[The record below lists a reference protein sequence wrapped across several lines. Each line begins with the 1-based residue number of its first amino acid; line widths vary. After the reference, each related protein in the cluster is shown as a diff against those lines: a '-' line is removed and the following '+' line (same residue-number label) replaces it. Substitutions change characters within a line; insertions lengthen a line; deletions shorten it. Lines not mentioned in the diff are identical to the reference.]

1 MMRTEEKFDVV
12 RITSLLGDEVE
23 IPKEVYDKAKEVL
36 DSDRDKYILFVL
48 KAIASGSRYKL
59 PAPLKSQFDGN
70 KLFYI
75 EGINALIEVIEAL
88 YERKQ

>member
-1 MMRTEEKFDVV
+1 MEADKNTDEVE
-12 RITSLLGDEVE
+12 ITSLLGDTVR

-36 DSDRDKYILFVL
+36 DSDPDKYFLFVL
-48 KAIASGSRYKL
+48 KAIASGSKYKL
-59 PAPLKSQFDGN
+59 PDALKAQFNEN

-88 YERKQ
+88 YERN

>member
-1 MMRTEEKFDVV
+1 METDKNTDQVE
-12 RITSLLGDEVE
+12 ITSLLGDTVR

-36 DSDRDKYILFVL
+36 DSDPDKYILFVL
-48 KAIASGSRYKL
+48 KAIASGSKYKL
-59 PAPLKSQFDGN
+59 PDALKARFNEN

-88 YERKQ
+88 YERN

>member
-1 MMRTEEKFDVV
+1 MKADKNTDEVE
-12 RITSLLGDEVE
+12 ITSLLGDTVR

-36 DSDRDKYILFVL
+36 DSDPDKYFLFVL

-59 PAPLKSQFDGN
+59 PDALKARFNEN

-88 YERKQ
+88 YERN

>member
-1 MMRTEEKFDVV
+1 MEADKNTDAVE
-12 RITSLLGDEVE
+12 ITSLLGDTVR

-36 DSDRDKYILFVL
+36 DSDPDKHILFVL
-48 KAIASGSRYKL
+48 KAIARGSEYKL
-59 PAPLKSQFDGN
+59 PDALKARFNEN

-88 YERKQ
+88 YERN

>member
-1 MMRTEEKFDVV
+1 MEADKNTDAVE
-12 RITSLLGDEVE
+12 ITSLLGDTVR

-36 DSDRDKYILFVL
+36 DSDPDKYILFVL
-48 KAIASGSRYKL
+48 KAIASGSKYKL
-59 PAPLKSQFDGN
+59 PDALKARFNEN

-88 YERKQ
+88 YERN

>member
-1 MMRTEEKFDVV
+1 MEADKNTDQVE
-12 RITSLLGDEVE
+12 ITSLLGDTVR

-36 DSDRDKYILFVL
+36 DSDPDKYFLFVL
-48 KAIASGSRYKL
+48 KAIASGSRYKRL
-59 PAPLKSQFDGN
+59 DALKAGFNEN

-88 YERKQ
+88 YERN

>member
-1 MMRTEEKFDVV
+1 METDKNTDEVE
-12 RITSLLGDEVE
+12 ITSLLGDTVR

-36 DSDRDKYILFVL
+36 DSDPDKYILFVL
-48 KAIASGSRYKL
+48 KAIASGSKYKL
-59 PAPLKSQFDGN
+59 PDALKAQFNEN

-88 YERKQ
+88 YERN

>member
-1 MMRTEEKFDVV
+1 MEADKNTDQVE
-12 RITSLLGDEVE
+12 ITSLLGDTVM

-36 DSDRDKYILFVL
+36 DSDPDKYILFVL
-48 KAIASGSRYKL
+48 KAIASGSKYKL
-59 PAPLKSQFDGN
+59 PDALKAQFNEN

-88 YERKQ
+88 YERN

>member
-1 MMRTEEKFDVV
+1 MEADKNTDQVE
-12 RITSLLGDEVE
+12 ITSLLGDTVR

-36 DSDRDKYILFVL
+36 DSDPDKYILFVL
-48 KAIASGSRYKL
+48 KAIASGSKYKL
-59 PAPLKSQFDGN
+59 PDALKARFNEN

-88 YERKQ
+88 YERN

>member
-1 MMRTEEKFDVV
+1 MEADKNTDQVE
-12 RITSLLGDEVE
+12 ITSLLGDTVR

-36 DSDRDKYILFVL
+36 DSDPDKYFLFVL

-59 PAPLKSQFDGN
+59 PDALKARFNEN

-88 YERKQ
+88 YERN

>member
-1 MMRTEEKFDVV
+1 MEADKNTDQVE
-12 RITSLLGDEVE
+12 ITSLLGDTVR

-36 DSDRDKYILFVL
+36 DSDSDKYFLFVL

-59 PAPLKSQFDGN
+59 PDALKARFNEN

-88 YERKQ
+88 YERN

>member
-1 MMRTEEKFDVV
+1 MEADKNTDQVE
-12 RITSLLGDEVE
+12 ITSLLGDTVM

-36 DSDRDKYILFVL
+36 DSDPDKYILFVL
-48 KAIASGSRYKL
+48 KAIASGSMHKL
-59 PAPLKSQFDGN
+59 PGALKAGFNEN

-88 YERKQ
+88 YERN

>member
-1 MMRTEEKFDVV
+1 MEADKNTDAVE
-12 RITSLLGDEVE
+12 ITSLLGDTVR

-36 DSDRDKYILFVL
+36 DSDPDKYILFVL
-48 KAIASGSRYKL
+48 KAISRGSEYKL
-59 PAPLKSQFDGN
+59 PDALKARFNEN

-88 YERKQ
+88 YERN

>member
-1 MMRTEEKFDVV
+1 MEADKNTDAVE
-12 RITSLLGDEVE
+12 ITSLLGDTVR

-36 DSDRDKYILFVL
+36 DSDPDKYILFVL

-59 PAPLKSQFDGN
+59 PAALKSHFDGN

>member
-1 MMRTEEKFDVV
+1 MEADKNTDQVE
-12 RITSLLGDEVE
+12 ITSLLGDTVR

-36 DSDRDKYILFVL
+36 DSDPDKYFLFVL
-48 KAIASGSRYKL
+48 KAIACGSRYKL
-59 PAPLKSQFDGN
+59 LDALKAGFNEN

-88 YERKQ
+88 YERN

>member
-1 MMRTEEKFDVV
+1 MEADKNTDAVE
-12 RITSLLGDEVE
+12 ITSLLGDTVR

-36 DSDRDKYILFVL
+36 DSDPDKYIPFVL
-48 KAIASGSRYKL
+48 KAIARGSEYKL
-59 PAPLKSQFDGN
+59 PDALKARFNEN

-88 YERKQ
+88 YERN

>member
-1 MMRTEEKFDVV
+1 MEADKNTDAVE
-12 RITSLLGDEVE
+12 ITSLLGDTVR

-36 DSDRDKYILFVL
+36 DSDPDKYILFVL
-48 KAIASGSRYKL
+48 KAIARGSEYKI
-59 PAPLKSQFDGN
+59 PDALKARFNEN

-88 YERKQ
+88 YERN

>member
-1 MMRTEEKFDVV
+1 MKADKNTDEVE
-12 RITSLLGDEVE
+12 ITSLLGDTVR

-36 DSDRDKYILFVL
+36 DSDPDKYILFVL

-59 PAPLKSQFDGN
+59 PDALKARFNEN

-88 YERKQ
+88 YERN

>member
-1 MMRTEEKFDVV
+1 MEADKNTDQVE
-12 RITSLLGDEVE
+12 ITSLLGDTVR

-36 DSDRDKYILFVL
+36 DSDPDKYILFVL
-48 KAIASGSRYKL
+48 KAIASGSKYKL
-59 PAPLKSQFDGN
+59 PDALKAQFNEN

-88 YERKQ
+88 YERN

>member
-1 MMRTEEKFDVV
+1 MKADKNTDAVE
-12 RITSLLGDEVE
+12 ITSLLGDTVR

-36 DSDRDKYILFVL
+36 DSDPDKYILFVL
-48 KAIASGSRYKL
+48 KAIASGSKYKL
-59 PAPLKSQFDGN
+59 PDALKARFNEN

-88 YERKQ
+88 YERN

>member
-1 MMRTEEKFDVV
+1 MEADKNTDQVE
-12 RITSLLGDEVE
+12 ITSLLGDTVR

-36 DSDRDKYILFVL
+36 DSDPDKYFLFVL
-48 KAIASGSRYKL
+48 KAIASGGRYKL
-59 PAPLKSQFDGN
+59 LDALKAGFNEN

-88 YERKQ
+88 YERN

>member
-1 MMRTEEKFDVV
+1 MEADKNTDAVE
-12 RITSLLGDEVE
+12 ITSLLGDTVR

-36 DSDRDKYILFVL
+36 DSDPDKYILFVL

-59 PAPLKSQFDGN
+59 PDALKAQFNEN

-88 YERKQ
+88 YERN

>member
-1 MMRTEEKFDVV
+1 MEADKNTDQVE
-12 RITSLLGDEVE
+12 ITSLLGDTVR

-36 DSDRDKYILFVL
+36 DSDPDKYFLFVL

-59 PAPLKSQFDGN
+59 PDALKARFNEN

-88 YERKQ
+88 YEQ

>member
-1 MMRTEEKFDVV
+1 MEADKNTDAVE
-12 RITSLLGDEVE
+12 ITSLLGDTVR

-36 DSDRDKYILFVL
+36 DSDPDKYILFVL

-59 PAPLKSQFDGN
+59 PDALKARFNEN

-88 YERKQ
+88 YERN

>member
-1 MMRTEEKFDVV
+1 MEADKNTDAVE
-12 RITSLLGDEVE
+12 ITSLLGDTVR

-36 DSDRDKYILFVL
+36 GSDPDKYILFVL
-48 KAIASGSRYKL
+48 KAIARGSEYKL
-59 PAPLKSQFDGN
+59 PDALKARFNEN

-88 YERKQ
+88 YERN

>member
-1 MMRTEEKFDVV
+1 MKADKNTDEVE
-12 RITSLLGDEVE
+12 ITSLLGDTVR

-36 DSDRDKYILFVL
+36 DSDPDKYILFVL
-48 KAIASGSRYKL
+48 KAIARGSKYKL
-59 PAPLKSQFDGN
+59 PDALKARFNEN

-88 YERKQ
+88 YERN

>member
-1 MMRTEEKFDVV
+1 METDKNTDAVE
-12 RITSLLGDEVE
+12 ITSLLGDTVR

-36 DSDRDKYILFVL
+36 DSDPDKYILFVL

-59 PAPLKSQFDGN
+59 PDALKSGFNEN

-88 YERKQ
+88 YERN

>member
-1 MMRTEEKFDVV
+1 METDKNTDQVE
-12 RITSLLGDEVE
+12 ITSLLGDTVR

-36 DSDRDKYILFVL
+36 DSDPDKYILFVL
-48 KAIASGSRYKL
+48 KAIASGSRYNL
-59 PAPLKSQFDGN
+59 PGALKAGFNEN

-88 YERKQ
+88 YERN

>member
-1 MMRTEEKFDVV
+1 MEADKNTDAVE
-12 RITSLLGDEVE
+12 ITSLLGDTVR

-59 PAPLKSQFDGN
+59 PAALKSHFDGN

>member
-1 MMRTEEKFDVV
+1 MEADKNTDKVE
-12 RITSLLGDEVE
+12 ITSLLGDKVR

-36 DSDRDKYILFVL
+36 DSDPDKYFLFVL

-59 PAPLKSQFDGN
+59 PDALKARFNEN

-88 YERKQ
+88 YERN

>member
-1 MMRTEEKFDVV
+1 METDKNTDAVE
-12 RITSLLGDEVE
+12 ITSLLGDTVR

-36 DSDRDKYILFVL
+36 DSDPDKYILFVL
-48 KAIASGSRYKL
+48 KAIARGRKYKL
-59 PAPLKSQFDGN
+59 PGALKAGFNEN

-88 YERKQ
+88 YERN

>member
-1 MMRTEEKFDVV
+1 MEADKDTDEVE
-12 RITSLLGDEVE
+12 ITSLLGDTVR

-36 DSDRDKYILFVL
+36 DSDPDKYILFIL

-59 PAPLKSQFDGN
+59 PGALKAGFNEN

-88 YERKQ
+88 YERN

>member
-1 MMRTEEKFDVV
+1 MEADKNTDAVE
-12 RITSLLGDEVE
+12 ITSLLGDTVR

-36 DSDRDKYILFVL
+36 DSDPDKYILFVL
-48 KAIASGSRYKL
+48 KAIARGSEYKL
-59 PAPLKSQFDGN
+59 PDALKARFNEN

-88 YERKQ
+88 YERN

>member
-1 MMRTEEKFDVV
+1 MEADKNTDAVE
-12 RITSLLGDEVE
+12 ITSLLGDTVR

-36 DSDRDKYILFVL
+36 DSDPDKYILFVL
-48 KAIASGSRYKL
+48 KAIANGNRYKL
-59 PAPLKSQFDGN
+59 PDALKAGFNEN

-88 YERKQ
+88 YERN